1 MSPCG
6 HSYLYSLSWSSG
18 DHPYKS
24 WLCKHRCSLLS
35 GTTGSEG
42 LSQLLRLS
50 GGTSRGCG
58 QHNGFII
65 EPWKYSLFSTIP
77 LGLCPARNA
86 HPISL
91 ASQPS
96 LAIKFPS
103 KCHILQDMFPEIPL
117 MGGIPHPFWVSRPLR
132 TPRMDGVCL
141 SSDIRGGVCPHP
153 EGRHYGLAPAQH
165 RADAAQL
172 AAENTLT
179 RDPHT
184 RAHSRP
190 NSFIP

>member
-1 MSPCG
+1 MSPC
-6 HSYLYSLSWSSG
+6 HSYPSPLSWSNG
-18 DHPYKS
+18 GHLYKS

-103 KCHILQDMFPEIPL
+103 KCHILQDMLPEISL
-117 MGGIPHPFWVSRPLR
+117 MEAYPIHSGCPHPFWGVSVLTLKAGTTAWPLPSTEQMLPSWLER
-132 TPRMDGVCL
+132 T
-141 SSDIRGGVCPHP
+141 H
-153 EGRHYGLAPAQH
+153 
-165 RADAAQL
+165 
-172 AAENTLT
+172 
-179 RDPHT
+179 
-184 RAHSRP
+184 
-190 NSFIP
+190 

>member
-1 MSPCG
+1 MRCRKFSMCEP
-6 HSYLYSLSWSSG
+6 LSFIPLHTLLEQW
-18 DHPYKS
+18 DHLYKS
-24 WLCKHRCSLLS
+24 WLCKHSCSLLS

-77 LGLCPARNA
+77 PGLCPARNA

-96 LAIKFPS
+96 LSTKVPS
-103 KCHILQDMFPEIPL
+103 KCHILQDMLPEIPPL
-117 MGGIPHPFWVSRPLR
+117 EAYPIHSGGHTPSIQGVSVL
-132 TPRMDGVCL
+132 
-141 SSDIRGGVCPHP
+141 
-153 EGRHYGLAPAQH
+153 
-165 RADAAQL
+165 
-172 AAENTLT
+172 TLKAGT
-179 RDPHT
+179 M
-184 RAHSRP
+184 A
-190 NSFIP
+190 